1 MPSNL
6 SPLGALPAR
15 FRRARVLVVGYGD
28 VGARVARLLAPRVRV
43 LGLTRRA
50 DAVGSGGATGSG
62 PAAFMLRGD
71 LDNPASLRRLAGL
84 ATHVVDLAP
93 PPGCGVGDPRTA
105 ALLQALARR
114 TPPQALVYAST
125 SGVYGDRAGAFIDET
140 AAVRPGTARSA
151 RRVAAERLVRDFG
164 QRAAVRTAVLRIP
177 GIYAPDRPNGTP
189 RARLLA
195 GTPVLHADD
204 DVYTNHIHADDL
216 ARACVLALWRAGPQ
230 RVINAND
237 DSQLKMGDYFD
248 MAADLYGVPRPPRI
262 GLAEA
267 PSHLSPERLSFMRE
281 SRRLDNTR
289 LKRELRLRLRYP
301 TPATGLLPKE

>member
-28 VGARVARLLAPRVRV
+28 VGGRVARLMAPRVRV

-50 DAVGSGGATGSG
+50 DAVGAGGATGSG

-71 LDNPASLRRLAGL
+71 LDAPASLRRLAGV
-84 ATHVVDLAP
+84 ATHVLHLAP
-93 PPGCGVGDPRTA
+93 PPGSGAGDTRTA
-105 ALLQALARR
+105 ALLRALARR
-114 TPPQALVYAST
+114 TPPQSLVYAST

-140 AAVRPGTARSA
+140 APVHPGTARSA

-164 QRAAVRTAVLRIP
+164 RRAAVRTAVLRIP

-195 GTPVLHADD
+195 ATPVLHADD
-204 DVYTNHIHADDL
+204 DVYTNHFHADDL

-248 MAADLYGVPRPPRI
+248 MAADLYGLPRPPRVPRST
-262 GLAEA
+262 AQEQ
-267 PSHLSPERLSFMRE
+267 LSLMLLSFMGE
-281 SRRLDNTR
+281 SRRMDNTR
-289 LKRELRLRLRYP
+289 LLQELRVRLAYP
-301 TPATGLLPKE
+301 TVETGLLSK